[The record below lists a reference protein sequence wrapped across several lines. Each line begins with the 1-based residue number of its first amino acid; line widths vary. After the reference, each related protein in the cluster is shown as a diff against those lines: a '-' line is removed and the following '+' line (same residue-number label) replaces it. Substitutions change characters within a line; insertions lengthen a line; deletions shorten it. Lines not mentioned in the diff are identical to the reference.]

1 MNSLYQ
7 KFIIEG
13 IKREQGS
20 DFSIPAKTEEHN
32 GPERVGLQVYARR
45 NDGTTTWERENRL
58 QAM

>member
-1 MNSLYQ
+1 MDPLYQ

-20 DFSIPAKTEEHN
+20 DFSIPAQTKEQN

-45 NDGTTTWERENRL
+45 SDGITTWEGENRL
-58 QAM
+58 QAT